1 MGFRH
6 FLTPYAFMLALSAR
20 CLARPGAWVTAAV
33 WAAVAAA
40 GLHAVTF
47 HPDYLCYINAPRHKP
62 YLAISDSN
70 VDWGQ
75 SLKQVRRW
83 MDDRDPD
90 GRPIYLRYFGTG
102 DVGHYLGDRVT
113 LLGADDPPPTTGL
126 LIISPVYEAGLYE
139 PRDAYADLRSHEPVA
154 VIGHC
159 MLVYDIDRLGAGRP
173 FVWSIS
179 TRPDPGN
186 RRSTQ
191 PVSGRH
197 HP

>member
-1 MGFRH
+1 
-6 FLTPYAFMLALSAR
+6 
-20 CLARPGAWVTAAV
+20 
-33 WAAVAAA
+33 
-40 GLHAVTF
+40 
-47 HPDYLCYINAPRHKP
+47 YINAPRHKP

-83 MDDRDPD
+83 IDDQTAN

-102 DVGHYLGDRVT
+102 DVRHYLGDRVN
-113 LLGADDPPPTTGL
+113 LLGADDPPPTGGL
-126 LIISPVYEAGLYE
+126 LIISPVYEAGLYD

-159 MLVYDIDRLGAGRP
+159 MRVYDLDRLGAGKP
-173 FVWSIS
+173 FVWSHP
-179 TRPDPGN
+179 TRPESGD
-186 RRSTQ
+186 RSPAQ
-191 PVSGRH
+191 PVATGQ